1 MWLDPSIV
9 ILLFSTAPFFPS
21 IWAAEARNVILVP
34 HRPVSA
40 KHLLGPPVSVLP
52 TPAAPVTWAA
62 RGWRKARYGRNSMQ
76 LNREELI
83 RAWRDMMTIRRFEER
98 VQEEFSKGGI
108 PGFVHLYAG
117 EEASAVGMCMHLG
130 PKDYIAST
138 HRGHG
143 HSIAKGCDVVGMMQ
157 ELFGKAGGLCGGKG
171 GSMHIADLNEG
182 MLGANGIVGGGPPLV
197 VGAALTAK
205 TLGTGTVAVCFSG
218 DGASNQGTTFEALN
232 MAVVLQLPA
241 VFVFENNQYGEGTGV
256 AYHVGSHDIAGRARG
271 FGLPAVK
278 VDGDDFFAVHEA
290 AREAVERARDG
301 GGPSAIEVD
310 TCRFYGHHSGD
321 AQLYRGKDE
330 VKRLREERDCIRNFR
345 RRVGEAGLL
354 TTRELDA
361 VDGEIANMIEQAVV
375 TARAAP
381 PPDAAAL
388 MTDVYV
394 SY

>member
-1 MWLDPSIV
+1 MDPGLRRDDIEGAQEE
-9 ILLFSTAPFFPS
+9 TA
-21 IWAAEARNVILVP
+21 V
-34 HRPVSA
+34 
-40 KHLLGPPVSVLP
+40 
-52 TPAAPVTWAA
+52 
-62 RGWRKARYGRNSMQ
+62 Q
-76 LNREELI
+76 LSREELI
-83 RAWRDMMTIRRFEER
+83 RAYRGMVTIRRFEER

-117 EEASAVGMCMHLG
+117 EEASAIGMCLHLG

-143 HSIAKGCDVVGMMQ
+143 HSIAKGCDVVGMMH
-157 ELFGKAGGLCGGKG
+157 ELFARQGGLCGGKG
-171 GSMHIADLNEG
+171 GSMHIADLDQG

-232 MAVVLQLPA
+232 MAVVLRLPA

-256 AYHVGSHDIAGRARG
+256 GYAVGSHDIAGRAGG
-271 FGLPAVK
+271 FGMPAVK

-290 AREAVERARDG
+290 AREAVERARSG

-330 VKRLREERDCIRNFR
+330 VKRLREERDCIKNFR
-345 RRVGEAGLL
+345 RRVAEAALL
-354 TTRELDA
+354 ELDALDA
-361 VDGEIANMIEQAVV
+361 VDGEVADLIEGAVAS
-375 TARAAP
+375 ARAAP
-381 PPDAAAL
+381 VPAESEL
-388 MTDVYV
+388 LTDVYV

>member
-1 MWLDPSIV
+1 MARRRQGQCPSGNIREDAV
-9 ILLFSTAPFFPS
+9 
-21 IWAAEARNVILVP
+21 
-34 HRPVSA
+34 
-40 KHLLGPPVSVLP
+40 
-52 TPAAPVTWAA
+52 
-62 RGWRKARYGRNSMQ
+62 Q
-76 LNREELI
+76 LSRQELI
-83 RAWRDMMTIRRFEER
+83 RAYRDMVTIRRFEER

-117 EEASAVGMCMHLG
+117 EEASAIGMSMHLG

-138 HRGHG
+138 HRGQG
-143 HSIAKGCDVVGMMQ
+143 HSIAKGCDVVGMMH
-157 ELFGKAGGLCGGKG
+157 ELFGRQGGLCGGKG
-171 GSMHIADLNEG
+171 GSMAIADLDQG

-232 MAVVLQLPA
+232 MAVVLKLPA

-256 AYHVGSHDIAGRARG
+256 DYAVGSHDIAGRARG
-271 FGLPAVK
+271 FGMPAVK
-278 VDGDDFFAVHEA
+278 VNGDDFFEVQEGAGEA
-290 AREAVERARDG
+290 IERARSG

-330 VKRLREERDCIRNFR
+330 VRRLREERDCLRIFR
-345 RRVGEAGLL
+345 QRVTEAALLETSELDKVESEVAALIDRAVETAREAPVPPESELL
-354 TTRELDA
+354 T
-361 VDGEIANMIEQAVV
+361 
-375 TARAAP
+375 
-381 PPDAAAL
+381 
-388 MTDVYV
+388 DVHV

>member
-1 MWLDPSIV
+1 
-9 ILLFSTAPFFPS
+9 
-21 IWAAEARNVILVP
+21 
-34 HRPVSA
+34 
-40 KHLLGPPVSVLP
+40 
-52 TPAAPVTWAA
+52 
-62 RGWRKARYGRNSMQ
+62 MQ
-76 LNREELI
+76 LSHQALI
-83 RAWRDMMTIRRFEER
+83 KAYRDMVTIRRFEER

-117 EEASAVGMCMHLG
+117 QEASAVGVCSHLG

-143 HSIAKGCDVVGMMQ
+143 HSIAKGCDVTGMML
-157 ELFGKAGGLCGGKG
+157 ELFAKQDGLCGGKG
-171 GSMHIADLNEG
+171 GSMHIADLDQG

-205 TLGTGTVAVCFSG
+205 TLGTGTVAIAFTG
-218 DGASNQGTTFEALN
+218 DGGSNQGTTFEAMNL
-232 MAVVLQLPA
+232 AVVLQLPA
-241 VFVFENNQYGEGTGV
+241 IFVFENNGYGEYTGA
-256 AYHVGSHDIAGRARG
+256 AYAVGSHDIAGRAAG

-290 AREAVERARDG
+290 AREAIERARGG

-330 VKRLREERDCIRNFR
+330 VRRLREERDCLKHFR
-345 RRVGEAGLL
+345 RRVSEAGLL
-354 TTRELDA
+354 ETTELDA
-361 VDGEIANMIEQAVV
+361 VEAEVAALIEDAVG
-375 TARAAP
+375 TARAGA
-381 PPDAAAL
+381 PPDASAL
-388 MTDVYV
+388 LTDVYV

>member
-1 MWLDPSIV
+1 M
-9 ILLFSTAPFFPS
+9 
-21 IWAAEARNVILVP
+21 
-34 HRPVSA
+34 
-40 KHLLGPPVSVLP
+40 
-52 TPAAPVTWAA
+52 PA
-62 RGWRKARYGRNSMQ
+62 MQ
-76 LNREELI
+76 LSREELI
-83 RAWRDMMTIRRFEER
+83 RAYRSMATIRRFEER

-143 HSIAKGCDVVGMMQ
+143 HSIAKGCDVAGMMQ

-232 MAVVLQLPA
+232 MAVVLKLPA

-256 AYHVGSHDIAGRARG
+256 AYHCGSHDIAGRAGG

-278 VDGDDFFAVHEA
+278 VNGDDFFAVHEA
-290 AREAVERARDG
+290 AGEAVDRARSG

-330 VKRLREERDCIRNFR
+330 VKRLRDERDCLQIFR
-345 RRVGEAGLL
+345 RRVGEAALL
-354 TTRELDA
+354 DAAELDA
-361 VDGEIANMIEQAVV
+361 VEAEVAALIDRAVA
-375 TARAAP
+375 TAQAAP
-381 PPDAAAL
+381 LPPESAL
-388 MTDVYV
+388 LTDVYK

>member
-1 MWLDPSIV
+1 MALSR
-9 ILLFSTAPFFPS
+9 A
-21 IWAAEARNVILVP
+21 
-34 HRPVSA
+34 
-40 KHLLGPPVSVLP
+40 
-52 TPAAPVTWAA
+52 
-62 RGWRKARYGRNSMQ
+62 MQ
-76 LNREELI
+76 LGRDELI
-83 RAWRDMMTIRRFEER
+83 RAYRTMRTIRRFEER

-117 EEASAVGMCMHLG
+117 EEASATGMCMHLG

-143 HSIAKGCDVVGMMQ
+143 HSIAKGCDVEGMMQ
-157 ELFGKAGGLCGGKG
+157 ELFAKKGGLCGGKG
-171 GSMHIADLNEG
+171 GSMHIADLDVG

-205 TLGTGTVAVCFSG
+205 TLGTGNVAVCFSG

-232 MAVVLQLPA
+232 MAVVLKLPA
-241 VFVFENNQYGEGTGV
+241 VFVFENNQYGEGTGFS
-256 AYHVGSHDIAGRARG
+256 YHCGSGDIAGRAGG

-290 AREAVERARDG
+290 AREAVERARSG

-330 VKRLREERDCIRNFR
+330 VRDLRENRDCLKVFR
-345 RRVGEAGLL
+345 TRVGEAALL
-354 TTRELDA
+354 DTAELDA
-361 VDGEIANMIEQAVV
+361 VDGEVEDLISRAIAG
-375 TARAAP
+375 ARAGE
-381 PPDAAAL
+381 PPDESQL
-388 MTDVYV
+388 LTDVYV